1 MKNHYNYSISFFYI
15 QFQEEEYNTRQSF
28 QITKIKIMIENDKI
42 LNIVDFNAAE
52 TVLVFFRFQVM

>member
-1 MKNHYNYSISFFYI
+1 
-15 QFQEEEYNTRQSF
+15 
-28 QITKIKIMIENDKI
+28 MIEENDKI